1 VLLGRMSVC
10 KVVRMQAGLST
21 VHTGDGSPPP
31 YRQFVHRLSTY
42 LSMVCEYT
50 GGGFTAPESR
60 PGDSGRHRTS
70 GCGQAASRCLHQP
83 TREGVAQRVW
93 TLGKGQAS
101 AQGGLRAMGGAVGV
115 KPRGTVAGDMAGS
128 ALAIAGT
135 RSVGVGTGRSPGGD
149 ADRGG

>member
-42 LSMVCEYT
+42 LSMVYEYT

-70 GCGQAASRCLHQP
+70 GCRQAASRCLHQP
-83 TREGVAQRVW
+83 MREGVAQRVW
-93 TLGKGQAS
+93 TLGKGQGSDPAE
-101 AQGGLRAMGGAVGV
+101 V
-115 KPRGTVAGDMAGS
+115 S
-128 ALAIAGT
+128 AL
-135 RSVGVGTGRSPGGD
+135 SPCR
-149 ADRGG
+149 ALLVAFRP